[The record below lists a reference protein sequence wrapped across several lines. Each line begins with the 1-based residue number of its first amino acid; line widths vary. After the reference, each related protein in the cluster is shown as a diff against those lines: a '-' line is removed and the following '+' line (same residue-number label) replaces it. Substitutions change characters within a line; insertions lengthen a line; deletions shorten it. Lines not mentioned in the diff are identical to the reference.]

1 MTINLN
7 LREKSKLYLAITR
20 ALNVPEDPQTREE
33 RARAEWAEA
42 IIERDPAEMFA
53 TMAVADDIAAE
64 TAGHDYYTSAKA
76 VAQAYSIDTGR
87 ARLALRLAGWVHDRG
102 DGWESEPGA
111 RTVWHPEPCD
121 MLAAQFE

>member
-7 LREKSKLYLAITR
+7 LRDKSKLYLAITH
-20 ALNVPEDPQTREE
+20 ALNIPETPETREE

-42 IIERDPAEMFA
+42 IIERDQTEMFC

-76 VAQAYSIDTGR
+76 VAQAYAIDTGR

-102 DGWESEPGA
+102 DSWESEPGA
-111 RTVWHPEPCD
+111 RTAWHPDPTDLLSE
-121 MLAAQFE
+121 QFE